1 MPAGSSAS
9 WAAARHA
16 ARLPPRTRG
25 WAIRKKEYVFE
36 VAAVTTHQPA
46 EKGGAH
52 LTRKSL
58 SAKRSGSLSA
68 APALQKVIV

>member
-1 MPAGSSAS
+1 M
-9 WAAARHA
+9 
-16 ARLPPRTRG
+16 
-25 WAIRKKEYVFE
+25 FE